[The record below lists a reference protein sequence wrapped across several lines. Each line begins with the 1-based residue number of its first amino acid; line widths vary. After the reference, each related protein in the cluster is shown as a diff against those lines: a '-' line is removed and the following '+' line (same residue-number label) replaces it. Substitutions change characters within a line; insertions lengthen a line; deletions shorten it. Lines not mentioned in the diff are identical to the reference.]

1 MAKKTE
7 DYEGIAPMVSASRI
21 RVNWSHAC
29 PAAADRGVLVNEDG
43 LASTQEQ
50 AAFFIALVLG
60 LVDGLVDEY
69 PSADPDEGGVISSKT
84 MAIKRPDE
92 GL

>member
-7 DYEGIAPMVSASRI
+7 DYEGIAPMVSAARI

-43 LASTQEQ
+43 LASIQEQ
-50 AAFFIALVLG
+50 AAFFIA

-69 PSADPDEGGVISSKT
+69 PSADPNEGGVISSKT
-84 MAIKRPDE
+84 MAIKRPGE